1 MQNELLA
8 FIGRVV
14 VLLII
19 VLCLL
24 WLAFARP
31 GFSSKNNIHDY
42 QSVIDIQQLK
52 NHVELLSEEF
62 VPRSYQYPENLN
74 KLAAYIAAS
83 FQSSGAKVTE
93 QVFTVENVQYKN
105 VIAEYGP
112 DSDDIIVIGAHYDTA
127 GEQPGADDNASGVA
141 GLLELGRLLSQ
152 QQLNT
157 KIVLVA
163 FTLEEPPFYASDEMG
178 SAVYAKSLAEKEINV
193 KLMISL
199 EMIGYFSEQQASQS
213 YPALF
218 MKLYYPSVGNYI
230 AIVDRVFSMRA
241 QHMKKVMDEI
251 IKLPVYSLNAP
262 AIIPGVDFS
271 DHRSFWQY
279 GYPAIMITDTAFYRN
294 QAYHSIADT
303 ADRLDY
309 EKMAQVV
316 YGVYHYVL
324 HINNKANR

>member
-1 MQNELLA
+1 MENVILV
-8 FIGRVV
+8 FIGRVII
-14 VLLII
+14 LLGI

-24 WLAFARP
+24 WLLLARP
-31 GFSSKNNIHDY
+31 GLSSKHNTHDY
-42 QSVIDIQQLK
+42 NSVIDIDRLK

-62 VPRSYQYPENLN
+62 VPRSFQYPENLN
-74 KLAAYIAAS
+74 KIAAYIAAS

-93 QVFTVENVQYKN
+93 QVFTVDDSQYKN

-112 DSDDIIVIGAHYDTA
+112 DTDEIIVIGAHYDTA
-127 GEQPGADDNASGVA
+127 GEQPGADDNASGIA
-141 GLLELGRLLSQ
+141 GLLELGHLLSQ
-152 QQLNT
+152 EQLNT
-157 KIVLVA
+157 KIVLAA
-163 FTLEEPPFYASDEMG
+163 FTLEEPPFFASDEMG

-199 EMIGYFSEQQASQS
+199 EMIGYFSEDQGSQF

-241 QHMKKVMDEI
+241 QHMKKVMDEVI
-251 IKLPVYSLNAP
+251 ELPVYSMNAP
-262 AIIPGVDFS
+262 SIIPGVDFS

-309 EKMAQVV
+309 EKMAQVI

-324 HINNKANR
+324 HINSET